1 MRKLILF
8 VPLLLWNFSV
18 YADFKRDGLKPITSD
33 KATDFPVF
41 LDCDTVVNI
50 DGYRVHIINKEGD
63 PVFAGLA
70 LFSEEMKNSM
80 DRELLD
86 CIESSLY
93 KTSRNSL
100 PADQD
105 PVRIVSGNI
114 SDFKAID
121 SKTPC
126 EVNSINSRELTV
138 TWLLN
143 GRKVSVRMP
152 ISYSAAKNGSR
163 SEIENKFIARLKSG
177 ATQKRGRIS
186 VDVAAL
192 QPYGKDKFILPG
204 ESYQR
209 MESINRNLY
218 FESDGKKP
226 VWDRKYPLESVA
238 NLMLFSSDIYESV
251 VVDMTVRK
259 HGYGE
264 KETLKI
270 PLETLLDVC
279 SQDGCTPYW
288 GVQKFDEEK
297 LTGVLFFFN
306 RSQGYA
312 HVVRVECDM
321 DEVFAGKGIIKS
333 KASLYIP
340 TNNVQDLFAP
350 YVKKTD
356 KERIKYKNNK

>member
-8 VPLLLWNFSV
+8 VPLLLWNLSV
-18 YADFKRDGLKPITSD
+18 YADFKSDGLEPITSD

-50 DGYRVHIINKEGD
+50 DGYKVHIINKDGD

-70 LFSEEMKNSM
+70 LFSEEIKNSM

-86 CIESSLY
+86 RIESALY
-93 KTSRNSL
+93 NKSRNSL
-100 PADQD
+100 PAQD

-126 EVNSINSRELTV
+126 EVNSLNSRELTV
-138 TWLLN
+138 TWLLD
-143 GRKVSVRMP
+143 GGKVSVRMP

-177 ATQKRGRIS
+177 TTWKRGRIS
-186 VDVAAL
+186 FDVAAL
-192 QPYGKDKFILPG
+192 QPYGKDRFILPG

-209 MESINRNLY
+209 METINRNVYL
-218 FESDGKKP
+218 EPDGENP
-226 VWDRKYPLESVA
+226 VWDRNYPSESIA
-238 NLMLFSSDIYESV
+238 NLMLFPSDIYGRVSV
-251 VVDMTVRK
+251 DLTVRK

-264 KETLKI
+264 KETLTV

-279 SQDGCTPYW
+279 SRDGCNPYW
-288 GVQKFDEEK
+288 GVEKFENGK
-297 LTGVLFFFN
+297 LKGVLFFFN
-306 RSQGYA
+306 RSQGYS
-312 HVVRVECDM
+312 HVVRVECDV
-321 DEVFAGKGIIKS
+321 DDIFAGKGIIKS
-333 KASLYIP
+333 IASLYIP

-356 KERIKYKNNK
+356 KERIKYKDNK